1 MPGIWVYN
9 FIQIFVIGLTLIAHR
24 AGHKISQ
31 LITTSITAG
40 NLIRGRSNVAE
51 LADYWSNGPKKPA
64 HSVTLV
70 SKTIELVADAI
81 VICSSISFSWEA
93 EQSLLE
99 VSKCQP
105 PLYNGSEIP
114 FGINVPQFIQG
125 DIDYAEVYNYGLPLK
140 DGLLGGW
147 SGWPM
152 DNPMNSFEV
161 RGEGP
166 VYVVEVFCDNGKRTN
181 RTNYDIGTHIE
192 SSFIEPDDRSLF
204 LQTTIT
210 FPANSV
216 YDDISQMIV
225 DSPVDQMCSC
235 LITLSYGDVSFHFD
249 ADQWA
254 MVTNGQLRKIQ
265 PKENLM
271 SWSSPTSVVQH
282 AVDVKK
288 AFSAFGDK
296 FGVLPIITEALL
308 LTLQNQTYFPSQ
320 GASFCNMLSE
330 GTYPD
335 GYYHTQA
342 TYRGI
347 ATAIGASA
355 HFSIMQYGTATVV
368 DCEYFGYAGSGLLNV
383 PDIGV
388 WLSTG
393 SSIIACLAKLFEIL
407 WWAMAQSGLQYFSYR
422 RARRSLRNP
431 MRFAIDAAD
440 MFARGLD
447 AGRNEQDVCDLD
459 TTRAISEL
467 GAGRIQYGDD
477 LITKDDSIGR
487 LMIGEYGQVKTIVN
501 DRQFGTIQDEEFAE
515 LDELLKNGAFVKFM
529 TFGRSTASQ
538 AAMETAKLKQMMAK
552 IPFLH
557 RAVGDGRDELFQH
570 FVLNSLHVKTCNRHE
585 LVIKEGEI
593 GNEMYFILH
602 GKFDVLLKG
611 KKVATLTDGA
621 FFGELALALKIPRAA
636 SVQSKGHGKLYVLN
650 REAFQSITEDFSDI
664 RLKIDAIKKERLE
677 ELQKK

>member
-1 MPGIWVYN
+1 
-9 FIQIFVIGLTLIAHR
+9 
-24 AGHKISQ
+24 
-31 LITTSITAG
+31 
-40 NLIRGRSNVAE
+40 
-51 LADYWSNGPKKPA
+51 
-64 HSVTLV
+64 
-70 SKTIELVADAI
+70 
-81 VICSSISFSWEA
+81 
-93 EQSLLE
+93 
-99 VSKCQP
+99 
-105 PLYNGSEIP
+105 
-114 FGINVPQFIQG
+114 
-125 DIDYAEVYNYGLPLK
+125 
-140 DGLLGGW
+140 
-147 SGWPM
+147 
-152 DNPMNSFEV
+152 MNSFEV

-393 SSIIACLAKLFEIL
+393 S
-407 WWAMAQSGLQYFSYR
+407 LQYFSYR